1 MKCMSLPRACELIN
15 IYFQP
20 LAFEAALDAPQSLHA
35 CVFDPLSGERLLTVL
50 GIHCN
55 ASPTLRDVKRIIRTI
70 ESDLQIVMP
79 AARHGTLP
87 AAL

>member
-20 LAFEAALDAPQSLHA
+20 LAFEAELDAPQSLHA
-35 CVFDPLSGERLLTVL
+35 RVFDPLSGERLLTVL

-79 AARHGTLP
+79 GARPDVPPITL
-87 AAL
+87 